1 MRCRDWK
8 LALAV
13 CARPAKQRSGRLRAN
28 LCTGL
33 HISALQACDA
43 ERTSSPG
50 HLSGWQRIASVLYAF
65 LMSACMSGRASSD
78 SVNRSME
85 LLVHA

>member
-13 CARPAKQRSGRLRAN
+13 CARPAKQRLGRRRPN

-50 HLSGWQRIASVLYAF
+50 HLSGWQRSASVLYAF
-65 LMSACMSGRASSD
+65 LMSACISGRASSD
-78 SVNRSME
+78 SVNKRME
-85 LLVHA
+85 LLARA